1 MTRRLQ
7 VDMSKNH
14 IMFKRAL
21 NIDVHSNR
29 NILLMQVD
37 IHFYLN
43 AQVSDFLNSINVDD
57 FLLNF
62 FFNQSFMQL
71 SSSSHI
77 YSEGKIVLKQTHL
90 ESRW

>member
-1 MTRRLQ
+1 MISRLQ

-29 NILLMQVD
+29 NILLIQVD

-43 AQVSDFLNSINVDD
+43 AQVSDFLNITNADH
-57 FLLNF
+57 FLL
-62 FFNQSFMQL
+62 
-71 SSSSHI
+71 
-77 YSEGKIVLKQTHL
+77 KIF
-90 ESRW
+90 